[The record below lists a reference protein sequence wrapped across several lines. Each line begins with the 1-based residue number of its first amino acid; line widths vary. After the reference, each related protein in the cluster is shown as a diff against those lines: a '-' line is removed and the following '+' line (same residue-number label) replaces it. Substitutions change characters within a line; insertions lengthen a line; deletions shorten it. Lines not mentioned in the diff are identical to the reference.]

1 MTRFGNLP
9 IPLFTGDTKM
19 IIKSTVHKFKKADD
33 YAAFW
38 RVPVPL
44 VKSIC
49 ICRALRLHPYLEN
62 HGEAFAKR
70 HRRNAAL
77 SFFAQRLVG
86 LAYDR
91 RRVASVNDFDS
102 TVNDYWLRQQS
113 EAFALEL
120 MEEGA

>member
-1 MTRFGNLP
+1 
-9 IPLFTGDTKM
+9 M
-19 IIKSTVHKFKKADD
+19 IIKSTVRKFQKADD

-49 ICRALRLHPYLEN
+49 ICRAIRLHPYLEPSGN
-62 HGEAFAKR
+62 CSSKFQ
-70 HRRNAAL
+70 RRSVAL
-77 SFFAQRLVG
+77 YYFAQRLVG

-91 RRVASVNDFDS
+91 RWQRAMDDFDASVDDA
-102 TVNDYWLRQQS
+102 WLLHQS
-113 EAFALEL
+113 QDFALEL

>member
-1 MTRFGNLP
+1 
-9 IPLFTGDTKM
+9 M
-19 IIKSTVHKFKKADD
+19 IIKSTVKKFQKADD

-62 HGEAFAKR
+62 NGDAFAKR
-70 HRRNAAL
+70 QRRNVAL
-77 SFFAQRLVG
+77 SFFSQRLVG

-91 RRVASVNDFDS
+91 RWQGAIDDFDASVI
-102 TVNDYWLRQQS
+102 DYWQRQQAES
-113 EAFALEL
+113 FALEL

>member
-1 MTRFGNLP
+1 
-9 IPLFTGDTKM
+9 M
-19 IIKSTVHKFKKADD
+19 IIRSSDNKFSPADD

-38 RVPVPL
+38 RVPVPQ

-62 HGEAFAKR
+62 HGDAFAKR
-70 HRRNAAL
+70 QRRNAAL

-91 RRVASVNDFDS
+91 RWQAATDDFDASVND
-102 TVNDYWLRQQS
+102 YWFRQQS

>member
-1 MTRFGNLP
+1 
-9 IPLFTGDTKM
+9 M
-19 IIKSTVHKFKKADD
+19 IIKSTVRKFQKADD

-49 ICRALRLHPYLEN
+49 ICRAMRLHPYLEPSGN
-62 HGEAFAKR
+62 CTAKNQ
-70 HRRNAAL
+70 RRNVAL

-91 RRVASVNDFDS
+91 RWVAAVDDFDASVND
-102 TVNDYWLRQQS
+102 YWQRQQA

>member
-1 MTRFGNLP
+1 
-9 IPLFTGDTKM
+9 M
-19 IIKSTVHKFKKADD
+19 IIKSTVRKFQKADD

-38 RVPVPL
+38 RVPVPM

-49 ICRALRLHPYLEN
+49 ICRALRLHPYLETQ
-62 HGEAFAKR
+62 GDASAKR
-70 HRRNAAL
+70 QRRNAAL

-91 RRVASVNDFDS
+91 RWQRATDDFDASVND
-102 TVNDYWLRQQS
+102 YWQRQQS

>member
-1 MTRFGNLP
+1 
-9 IPLFTGDTKM
+9 M
-19 IIKSTVHKFKKADD
+19 IIKSTVRKFQKADD

-62 HGEAFAKR
+62 NGDASAKR
-70 HRRNAAL
+70 QRRNVAL

-91 RRVASVNDFDS
+91 RWNCAIEDFDPS
-102 TVNDYWLRQQS
+102 VNDYWLRQQS